1 MKRITQQEFVDRSN
15 LIHNGK
21 YDYSKTVFVSTKKK
35 VCIIC
40 PEHGEF
46 WQYANNHLQGYG
58 CAKCAQNNVP
68 QFGRRKLICGVGIND
83 STSAISK
90 GNKRNDRDYYMWHRM
105 IQRCYDEKSQRKWHT
120 YIECTVCEEW
130 KKFSNFQ
137 TWYND
142 PENGYIDGYQLDKDI
157 LLKGNKIYSPD
168 TCCFVP
174 SEINVLFTKSNL
186 KRGDLPIGVQHYA
199 HNRFRSYFKCGGKV
213 TYLGVF
219 DKVEDAFCAYK
230 KAKEGYIKEIANR
243 YYDKKLIT
251 QKVYEALMNYEVEI
265 TD

>member
-1 MKRITQQEFVDRSN
+1 MKRITQQEFVDRGN

-68 QFGRRKLICGVGIND
+68 QFGRRRLVFGVGVND
-83 STSAISK
+83 SSKAISK
-90 GNKRNDRDYYMWHRM
+90 HNIRNDKDYYLWHGM
-105 IQRCYDEKSQRKWHT
+105 IQRCYDDYTQKIYPT
-120 YIECTVCEEW
+120 YNGCTVCDEW
-130 KKFSNFQ
+130 LYFSNFKK
-137 TWYND
+137 WFD
-142 PENGYIDGYQLDKDI
+142 ENYIEGYQLDKDI
-157 LLKGNKIYSPD
+157 LVKGNKVYSPD

-174 SEINVLFTKSNL
+174 FEINTLFTKSNA
-186 KRGDLPIGVQHYA
+186 KRGVLPIGVQHYA
-199 HNRFRSYFKCGGKV
+199 HNRFLSCFKCGGKV

-230 KAKEGYIKEIANR
+230 QAKEGYIKEVAEN
-243 YYDKKLIT
+243 YYAKGLIT
-251 QKVYEALMNYEVEI
+251 ERVYKALLNYKVEI